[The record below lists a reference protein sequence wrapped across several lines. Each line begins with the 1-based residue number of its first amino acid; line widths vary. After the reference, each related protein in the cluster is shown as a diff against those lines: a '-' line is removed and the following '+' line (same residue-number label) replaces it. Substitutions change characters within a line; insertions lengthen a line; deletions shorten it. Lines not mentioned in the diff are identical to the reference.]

1 MTEVFEVTK
10 MRQGAEGAEAS
21 LSNILNECLLSAM
34 LSLTTVM
41 TEIKL
46 TIITVELDRGE

>member
-21 LSNILNECLLSAM
+21 LSNILNECM

-41 TEIKL
+41 TQIKL